1 MTNDFPGTKLPDLSK
16 LPATDRE
23 KRIAAEYSR
32 ISIEDT
38 VPILVVGHQSFQLGG
53 LTGLGDDQANWT
65 CWMLAKAIQKIE
77 DAIYD
82 KVEAAIAK
90 DMEDVDPNIV
100 LMEAEARDRER
111 IHVTDTSVWSNPSA
125 NIVSD
130 LTNMAEKMKADVGM
144 ETLPPAVINVSAARF
159 DWLVRQG
166 YIDTEGFPVIRGRIT
181 FGSVVERFAKIPA
194 YDEESRRE
202 ILAANAGLTVDGQPL
217 EGK

>member
-23 KRIAAEYSR
+23 KQIAEDYSR

-38 VPILVVGHQSFQLGG
+38 VPVLVVGHQSFQLGG
-53 LTGLGDDQANWT
+53 LTGLGDGQANWT

-77 DAIYD
+77 DAVYD

-90 DMEDVDPNIV
+90 DLEDVDPNIV
-100 LMEAEARDRER
+100 LMEAEARDRDG
-111 IHVTDTSVWSNPSA
+111 IIVTDSWGEAGGSFSSPTSAFISSA
-125 NIVSD
+125 IFRRCP
-130 LTNMAEKMKADVGM
+130 KMSVV
-144 ETLPPAVINVSAARF
+144 TVIYVSAARF
-159 DWLVRQG
+159 DWLVRGG
-166 YIDTEGFPVIRGRIT
+166 YIDTDGIPVIRGRLT

-194 YDEESRRE
+194 YDEDSRRE
-202 ILAANAGLTVDGQPL
+202 LLAANAGLTVDVHPL

>member
-23 KRIAAEYSR
+23 KQIAAEYSR

-77 DAIYD
+77 DAVYD

-90 DMEDVDPNIV
+90 DLADVDPNIV

-111 IHVTDTSVWSNPSA
+111 IHVTDTSIWSNPSA

-130 LTNMAEKMKADVGM
+130 LTNTPPMERIKSGIMMLEYLQTNWGSLNRILKAVQECPAAFGATVGGDVFTSVADFAENRVKEYRK
-144 ETLPPAVINVSAARF
+144 
-159 DWLVRQG
+159 
-166 YIDTEGFPVIRGRIT
+166 GR
-181 FGSVVERFAKIPA
+181 P
-194 YDEESRRE
+194 
-202 ILAANAGLTVDGQPL
+202 
-217 EGK
+217 